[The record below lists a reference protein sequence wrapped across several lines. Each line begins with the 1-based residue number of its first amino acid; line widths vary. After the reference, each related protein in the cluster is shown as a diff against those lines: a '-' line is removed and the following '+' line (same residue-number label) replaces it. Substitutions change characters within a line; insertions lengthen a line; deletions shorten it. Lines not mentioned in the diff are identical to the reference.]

1 VERVYLDHNSTT
13 PLRPEVRA
21 RWLEVADEFPGNA
34 SSLHASGRRAR
45 ARVDDARAAVA
56 AALAVHEDEIFFT
69 SGATEANNLALFGV
83 LEAAGPK
90 AGLVTTAVE
99 HSSVLAPAREL
110 GARGHGLTLV
120 PVDAQGLV
128 DPEMV
133 AAAAAAPG
141 VALVSVAAA
150 NNETGALS
158 DLEALSARLRA
169 RSGQRAGPRPRLH
182 SDAVQALG
190 RIPVRLREWGCELAS
205 FSAHK
210 LGGPPGN
217 GILWRARGVPLAP
230 RFHGGGQELELRP
243 GTEDVAGI
251 AAMALAL
258 ELAVLEQAELAAR
271 TARLAGKLWAD
282 LSAALPELRLLGPPL
297 GSKQRLPNTLCVLV
311 PGTDGKVLVTRLDL
325 AGLEVSAGSA
335 CASGSIEPSHVLLAM
350 GLARDDARSGL
361 RLSLGRNTSA
371 EDCKRALAVFHE
383 EFRSSRAT

>member
-56 AALAVHEDEIFFT
+56 GALAVHEDEIFFT

-110 GARGHGLTLV
+110 GARGHGVTFL

-128 DPEMV
+128 DPEKV

-141 VALVSVAAA
+141 VALLSVAAA
-150 NNETGALS
+150 NNETGALA
-158 DLEALSARLRA
+158 DLAALATLLRTRNAR
-169 RSGQRAGPRPRLH
+169 PRPRLH

-217 GILWRARGVPLAP
+217 GLLWRARGVPLAP

-251 AAMALAL
+251 AAMALAI
-258 ELAVLEQAELAAR
+258 ELAVREQAELAER
-271 TARLAGKLWAD
+271 TARLAGKLWAE